1 VLYLPDGNHAGQQPP
16 HESGSV
22 AKAIDVVTE
31 TVLRRPR
38 DDPSGTTDDGPP
50 GFIAR
55 SGDTIGE
62 RSAHPRS

>member
-1 VLYLPDGNHAGQQPP
+1 
-16 HESGSV
+16 V

-31 TVLRRPR
+31 TVLRRPG

>member
-1 VLYLPDGNHAGQQPP
+1 M
-16 HESGSV
+16 
-22 AKAIDVVTE
+22 AKDIDVVTE
-31 TVLRRPR
+31 TVIRRPR
-38 DDPSGTTDDGPP
+38 DDPSGRNTTDDGPP